1 MKGGQVMK
9 YLLAGV
15 GSRLLCLFVIA
26 TALFVAGC
34 AQTGVVSVTE
44 VIQPEIEDHITL
56 GPGDELD
63 MKFFY
68 NPELNDVQ
76 TVRPDGRITLQLVGD
91 VMAHGRTPADLQ
103 KELRTRY
110 GRLLEKP
117 EVTVIVR
124 TLNSRVVYVGGA
136 VQQSGRLSMPG
147 RLTVL
152 SAILQAGGL
161 DNVNADASEV
171 LVVRHTDGKRIVT
184 SLDLRAAIKGDE
196 YNTFYLEPQD
206 IVLVPRSTVVAVNQ
220 WIEQHINRMVPG
232 VGFTYSRRSGSG
244 RSTIGV
250 DMSP

>member
-1 MKGGQVMK
+1 MK
-9 YLLAGV
+9 YPLAGV
-15 GSRLLCLFVIA
+15 GSRLSCLFVIA

-161 DNVNADASEV
+161 DDANADPSEV

-184 SLDLRAAIKGDE
+184 SLDLRAALKGDE

-206 IVLVPRSTVVAVNQ
+206 IVLVPRSTVVGINQ
-220 WIEQHINRMVPG
+220 WIDQYINRMVPG
-232 VGFTYSRRSGSG
+232 VGFTYSKRSVSG
-244 RSTIGV
+244 RSTVGV